1 MERCWKRPYAC
12 SSRTRAQKQVPL
24 LSTKLPLQ
32 PTLEHSQTLLQ
43 AEEEGVEKEL
53 VVEVVEEEEG
63 SQRRWEWGK
72 EDIVMAE
79 AEEAA
84 TVAEIP

>member
-1 MERCWKRPYAC
+1 
-12 SSRTRAQKQVPL
+12 
-24 LSTKLPLQ
+24 
-32 PTLEHSQTLLQ
+32 LEHSQTLLQ
-43 AEEEGVEKEL
+43 AEEEGEEKEL